1 MTIYREFENNEKTM
15 QELVKE
21 VVKRYIML
29 QYCNFATIGIKS
41 NKQGIQALIYTNVE
55 EVKNMV
61 GVNRGA
67 LLEFNNYQTLS
78 ENLTYKVAIYLR
90 LSRDDESVRRF
101 RKYY

>member
-1 MTIYREFENNEKTM
+1 MTIYREFETNEKTM

-21 VVKRYIML
+21 IVKRYIML
-29 QYCNFATIGIKS
+29 QHCNFATIGIES
-41 NKQGIQALIYTNVE
+41 NKQGIQALIYTKVE

-67 LLEFNNYQTLS
+67 LLEFNNYQTLG
-78 ENLTYKVAIYLR
+78 EGVNYKVAIYLR
-90 LSRDDESVRRF
+90 LSRDDESIRRF

>member
-21 VVKRYIML
+21 IVKRYIML
-29 QYCNFATIGIKS
+29 QYCNFATIGIES
-41 NKQGIQALIYTNVE
+41 NKRGIQALIYTNVE

-78 ENLTYKVAIYLR
+78 EDLTYKVAIYLR
-90 LSRDDESVRRF
+90 LSRDDESIRRF